1 MIHATAI
8 VDSHA
13 ELDPSVEVGPFSIV
27 GANVKA
33 GPGCIIGP
41 HVVLTGHTTL
51 GAKVRI
57 FQGSSVGEIPQDLK
71 FSGEPGRLEIGD
83 GTQIRECVTV
93 HIGTQDGGLLTKI
106 GSRCLLMAYSHV
118 AHDCRVGD
126 RVILANCSALAGH
139 ITVGDDVILSGQ
151 VGVHQFCRVGSHA
164 FLSGGSLVTQDVMP
178 FCITQGDRAKVVG
191 INAVGLRRHGYSAER
206 IRAIRTAF
214 RTIFREGR
222 RLDQALA
229 LLDEQYPDQADVK
242 LMVEFARTT
251 KRGLAH
257 ARRGDPDV
265 ESGD

>member
-1 MIHATAI
+1 MIHASAI

-13 ELDPSVEVGPFSIV
+13 ELDPSVEVGPYAII

-33 GPGCIIGP
+33 GAGCIIGP
-41 HVVLTGHTTL
+41 HTVVTGHTTL

-57 FQGSSVGEIPQDLK
+57 FQGASVGEIPQDLK
-71 FSGEPGRLEIGD
+71 YAGEPGRLEVGD
-83 GTQIRECVTV
+83 GTVIRECATL
-93 HIGTQDGGLLTKI
+93 HIGTKDGGMLTKI

-118 AHDCRVGD
+118 AHDCLVGD

-139 ITVGDDVILSGQ
+139 ISVGDDVIMSGQ
-151 VGVHQFCRVGSHA
+151 VGVHQFTRVGTHA

-191 INAVGLRRHGYSAER
+191 INAVGLRRHGYGAER
-206 IRAIRTAF
+206 IRAIRAAF

-229 LLDEQYPDQADVK
+229 LLVEQYPEQADVQ
-242 LMVEFARTT
+242 LMIEFARSS
-251 KRGLAH
+251 KRGMAH
-257 ARRGDPDV
+257 ARRGEPDV